1 MMSFPAN
8 NSMGLPSTYSLTFVV
23 TTYLAIRISWSPM
36 EQQDV
41 ARHFT
46 DVASHYDDLYGFTYD
61 YLPEFAIKHL
71 ELKPDDVLADIGA
84 GTGAI
89 SSLIWKKAGNQILF
103 QEQRLYACSDTWA

>member
-1 MMSFPAN
+1 M
-8 NSMGLPSTYSLTFVV
+8 
-23 TTYLAIRISWSPM
+23 YLAIRLHGFKQLTGPMM

-41 ARHFT
+41 VKHFT
-46 DVASHYDDLYGFTYD
+46 DVASRYDDLYGFAYD

-89 SSLIWKKAGNQILF
+89 SSLIWKKAGN
-103 QEQRLYACSDTWA
+103 

>member
-1 MMSFPAN
+1 MH
-8 NSMGLPSTYSLTFVV
+8 V
-23 TTYLAIRISWSPM
+23 TVQSEFDYWFQTGM

-41 ARHFT
+41 VKHFT

-89 SSLIWKKAGNQILF
+89 SSLIWKKAGIPIAITLV
-103 QEQRLYACSDTWA
+103 AK